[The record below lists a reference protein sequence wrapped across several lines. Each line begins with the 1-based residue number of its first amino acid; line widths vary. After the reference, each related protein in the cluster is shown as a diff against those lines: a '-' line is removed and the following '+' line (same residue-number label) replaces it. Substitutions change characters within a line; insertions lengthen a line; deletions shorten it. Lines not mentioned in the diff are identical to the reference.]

1 MDDHRRLVYST
12 DGGWTKRTSLP
23 PDDGVVRVSRE
34 RRRASAITVV
44 TGIPAAQL
52 ESLGKEL
59 KRLCGAGGT
68 AKEGRIE
75 IQGDHRDRI
84 VAHLEGCG
92 MRVKRAGG

>member
-1 MDDHRRLVYST
+1 MGDDRRLVYST
-12 DGGWTKRTSLP
+12 DGGWTKRMPLP

-34 RRRASAITVV
+34 RRRASAVTVV

-68 AKEGRIE
+68 AKDGRIE
-75 IQGDHRDRI
+75 IQGDHRERI
-84 VAHLEGCG
+84 VVHLEGRG

>member
-1 MDDHRRLVYST
+1 MDGNRPHRA
-12 DGGWTKRTSLP
+12 

-34 RRRASAITVV
+34 KRRASAMTIVSGV
-44 TGIPAAQL
+44 PTGTID
-52 ESLGKEL
+52 EIGKEL

-68 AKEGRIE
+68 VKEGRIE

-84 VAHLEGCG
+84 VAFFQRRG